1 MKYNVPNSKRIMFFF
16 ERKSMSILLWV
27 LTIASIALAIK
38 SSNEPVLDFLKNSTI
53 KNYLFQFSNAN
64 NFIWD
69 ITIGFLISVIFYLL
83 VVYLPEKQKK
93 KDIEP
98 FINSKC
104 EGIIFSSYALIQEI
118 ISKSNT
124 EYQYKTLTQQQLIEI
139 CKNVN
144 PKEHFYHFHNG
155 PSNTFQNH
163 LGYMINNSWLR
174 IIKEVDE
181 IMRLLPYIDSGLLR
195 RIYKL
200 SNNFLK
206 YTANDLSVIEK
217 LKNDNLESWSPTFYD
232 LYIETK
238 ELRDYYILYTKRSF
252 INDPWK

>member
-1 MKYNVPNSKRIMFFF
+1 MKLNVQNSKRIEFFF
-16 ERKSMSILLWV
+16 ERKSKTIILWI
-27 LTIASIALAIK
+27 LTIVSASLAIK
-38 SSNEPVLDFLKNSTI
+38 SSSEPVIDILINSTI
-53 KNYLFQFSNAN
+53 KDYLFQFSNAN

-83 VVYLPEKQKK
+83 VVYLPENQKK

-98 FINSKC
+98 FINNKC
-104 EGIIFSSYALIQEI
+104 EEIIFHSYGLIQEI
-118 ISKSNT
+118 ISKSKT

-144 PKEHFYHFHNG
+144 PKVHFYQFQNG
-155 PSNTFQNH
+155 PSYAFLNH
-163 LGYMINNSWLR
+163 LGYMISISWKR
-174 IIKEVDE
+174 IIVEIDE
-181 IMRLLPYIDSGLLR
+181 IMRLLPYVDSGLLR

-206 YTANDLSVIEK
+206 YTSKNLAAFEALN
-217 LKNDNLESWSPTFYD
+217 NDNLEPWSSVLYDFYM
-232 LYIETK
+232 ETK

-252 INDPWK
+252 INDPWQ